1 MVLHQITFEN
11 RQNIKSLTKPK
22 HLAHFCIFKELLINH
37 HYGGYYTGSCI
48 IFKRK
53 CCFFILFLNK
63 LYEAIIKIKLQ
74 QSVGI
79 SRPFHTLRIHAVPKW
94 FLLRTRFVS
103 ALLSCY
109 PQHKSEQFRSDQ
121 KGFRNTF
128 RKVWTTWNGTR
139 NFKSLKVLK
148 NLKVFQ

>member
-11 RQNIKSLTKPK
+11 RQNIKSLTIPK

-37 HYGGYYTGSCI
+37 HYGGYDTGSCI

-79 SRPFHTLRIHAVPKW
+79 SRPCSHFVDTCRSEMIFVVDTLRV
-94 FLLRTRFVS
+94 RTAIMLS
-103 ALLSCY
+103 ATQIGTI
-109 PQHKSEQFRSDQ
+109 PFRSKRVSEYFPQ
-121 KGFRNTF
+121 SLNNMERNKEF
-128 RKVWTTWNGTR
+128 
-139 NFKSLKVLK
+139 
-148 NLKVFQ
+148 